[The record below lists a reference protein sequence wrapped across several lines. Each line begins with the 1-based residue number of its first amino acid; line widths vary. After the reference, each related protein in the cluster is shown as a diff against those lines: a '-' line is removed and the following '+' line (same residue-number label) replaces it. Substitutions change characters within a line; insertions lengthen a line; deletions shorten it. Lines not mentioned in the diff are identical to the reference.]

1 MEEDLFYADAMAMV
15 VVTGSAGK
23 IGSVLTEDAGPHRI
37 VEFDLPG
44 HDMLDLPS
52 FGASCRGADV
62 LVHLAGQFASENIFT
77 DVIDPANV
85 EMDLNAY
92 RAAIQAGVPRV
103 IVASSV
109 HADQFYLHSGPEL
122 LHPLRPHPVPTGPY
136 GARKQMLEA
145 LGRHYC
151 TTAGLDVVAIR
162 FGGINRHDTIDE
174 DPHETAVRLT
184 RADCRRVLLATIE
197 APVVPGRFSVLY
209 AVSDN
214 PTRRHDLD
222 NPFGWQAR

>member
-1 MEEDLFYADAMAMV
+1 MATV
-15 VVTGSAGK
+15 VVTGSAGT
-23 IGSVLTEDAGPHRI
+23 IGSVLTEDARPHRI
-37 VEFDLPG
+37 VEFDLPE
-44 HDMLDLPS
+44 HDMLDLPA
-52 FGASCRGADV
+52 FVTSCRGADV
-62 LVHLAGQFASENIFT
+62 LVHLAGQFGTENILT

-92 RAAIQAGVPRV
+92 RAAVQAGVPRV

-109 HADQFYLHSGPEL
+109 HADEFYVHSGPES

-151 TTAGLDVVAIR
+151 ATAGLDVIAIR
-162 FGGINRHDTIDE
+162 FGGINRHDTIPD
-174 DPHETAVRLT
+174 DPAEEAVWLG
-184 RADCRRVLLATIE
+184 RADCRQVLLATVE

-214 PTRRHDLD
+214 ATRRHDLD
-222 NPFGWQAR
+222 NPFGWRPVPAVRS